1 MKTKQEIIST
11 VWDYFIIKSHPQA
24 RNTRGCCYRGPKSN
38 CAIGCQIPDEL
49 YKEWFEGNSIHNLY
63 MDFPEIKAFF
73 GEENLY
79 FLIKLQTIHDTSFPF
94 IKEELEALAKT
105 ENLRLP

>member
-1 MKTKQEIIST
+1 
-11 VWDYFIIKSHPQA
+11 
-24 RNTRGCCYRGPKSN
+24 
-38 CAIGCQIPDEL
+38 
-49 YKEWFEGNSIHNLY
+49 